1 MRQTEGFVTLCLKN
15 LRAQIYSLQA
25 SNQFPF
31 PYRLSPPYEA
41 REQGQKRSVP
51 CSLDPWVDN

>member
-31 PYRLSPPYEA
+31 PYRLSPPYET

-51 CSLDPWVDN
+51 CSLVS